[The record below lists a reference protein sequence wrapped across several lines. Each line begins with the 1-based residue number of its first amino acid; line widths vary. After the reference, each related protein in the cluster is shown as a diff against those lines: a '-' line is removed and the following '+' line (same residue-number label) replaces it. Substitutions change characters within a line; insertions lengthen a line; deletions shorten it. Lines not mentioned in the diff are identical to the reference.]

1 MKKVIPFVAALAVCS
16 PAIANERP
24 TNIKVF
30 DHNKTIVKEVP
41 VQGQKCGSVKVPI
54 YEDVYVQG
62 DAGAGALTGMI
73 IGGLLGKGATGDKD
87 GAAAGAVLGGI
98 IGADKGSRPR
108 TERRVVG
115 HEWVRQCNQVVNYE
129 YQETTVY
136 SHSTI
141 RFFLDG
147 KRYVLEFQR

>member
-1 MKKVIPFVAALAVCS
+1 
-16 PAIANERP
+16 
-24 TNIKVF
+24 
-30 DHNKTIVKEVP
+30 
-41 VQGQKCGSVKVPI
+41 
-54 YEDVYVQG
+54 
-62 DAGAGALTGMI
+62 MI

-108 TERRVVG
+108 TERRIVG